1 MIRLYFILTICA
13 LISILFLIPSSSIH
27 IILKLITECAFKLLI
42 PSGVAILQRLSN
54 FSILNPLSF
63 NFSAKSG
70 LIKLPPRAPESR
82 KAWSLLSSFRSRPA
96 LSLGPFFP
104 FALPARGRG

>member
-63 NFSAKSG
+63 NFSANSG
-70 LIKLPPRAPESR
+70 LTPQELQSPGKPGPYLTP
-82 KAWSLLSSFRSRPA
+82 
-96 LSLGPFFP
+96 LGPFP
-104 FALPARGRG
+104 PLV